1 MSEDHLA
8 RMVSLTRYVL
18 AALRYPRIASNF
30 ALAVMRKDYDARER
44 IYQTYTIMR
53 ALGPLFPKQNRKLR
67 QLADEILNS
76 QFHRSITRS
85 VSSDR
90 CAVSSYPGISIP
102 CADIIYVI
110 CRFLRPRRV
119 VETGVGP
126 GVSTAYI
133 LKALKDNDFGR
144 LWSVDMPYSQQDLR
158 KFAQDTGRGFPEFPE
173 PESIRS
179 GWLVPQSLK
188 SRWILRVGK
197 TRQVL
202 PEILEELQET
212 DIFLHDSEHTYENML
227 FEYRCV
233 WPYLPR
239 GGILLSHDIECNN
252 AFQEFAREVDH
263 KPVSLFSFGAILKS
277 R

>member
-1 MSEDHLA
+1 MSEDKLA
-8 RMVSLTRYVL
+8 RIPSLIRHIL

-30 ALAVMRKDYDARER
+30 ALAVVRKDYDARER
-44 IYQTYTIMR
+44 IYETYTIMR

-67 QLADEILNS
+67 QFADEILNS
-76 QFHRSITRS
+76 QFHRSITGS

-90 CAVSSYPGISIP
+90 CALSSYLGVPIWG
-102 CADIIYVI
+102 AGLIYVI

-133 LKALKDNDFGR
+133 LKALEDNDFGR
-144 LWSVDMPYSQQDLR
+144 LWSVDMPYRQQELR
-158 KFAQDTGRGFPEFPE
+158 KFARDTRRGFPEFPA

-188 SRWILRVGK
+188 SRWTLRVGK
-197 TRQVL
+197 TRHVL
-202 PEILEELQET
+202 PEILEDLQKI

-239 GGILLSHDIECNN
+239 GGMLLSHDIECNN
-252 AFQEFAREVDH
+252 AFQDFAREVDH
-263 KPVSLFSFGAILKS
+263 KPFSLFWFGAILKS